1 MCLLGSGRYRRKV
14 PRVRRAAHL
23 LRSGPVTLDEALDE
37 LYGVTPGEFVATRT
51 ALAKQLRAD
60 GDAAGAKELGGAR
73 RPTTAAWA
81 LNRLAREQPDLVDD
95 LIERSTE
102 LRAAQARATAATAD
116 DLRQASADRRA
127 ALNGATDAAVDL
139 AGAVAT
145 NPDAHRDAIA
155 ATLEAASVDETLG
168 TALRHGRLIREAAGA
183 VGFPEFAPLK
193 VVPGDRPAKEPGR
206 GTAKGKAAPA
216 AEEAAPTAAEERAER
231 AQAAVDAAEEKAR
244 DARRRESELAVVAG
258 EAEQRLEARQE
269 ELEAAHEAVQ
279 AAKAEVRT
287 AHGELQKA
295 RRVVT
300 ATERTLEKAR
310 AAASR

>member
-1 MCLLGSGRYRRKV
+1 
-14 PRVRRAAHL
+14 
-23 LRSGPVTLDEALDE
+23 VTLDAALDE
-37 LYGVTPGEFVATRT
+37 LYGVSPGEFVATRT

-60 GDAAGAKELGGAR
+60 GDAAAAKELGAAR

-81 LNRLAREQPDLVDD
+81 LNRLARERPDLVDD
-95 LIERSTE
+95 LIERSTA
-102 LRAAQARATAATAD
+102 LRAAQSRATTGTAD
-116 DLRQASADRRA
+116 ELRHASADRRA

-139 AGAVAT
+139 AAAVAT

-168 TALRHGRLIREAAGA
+168 TALRHGRLVREAAGA

-193 VVPGDRPAKEPGR
+193 VVPGGRPPAAPAKGS
-206 GTAKGKAAPA
+206 GTGAAKGKAAPA
-216 AEEAAPTAAEERAER
+216 AEGAAPSAAEERAER
-231 AQAAVDAAEEKAR
+231 AREAMAAAEEKAR
-244 DARRRESELAVVAG
+244 TARQRESELAVVAG
-258 EAEQRLEARQE
+258 EAEQRLEDRQH

-279 AAKAEVRT
+279 AAKADVRA

-300 ATERTLEKAR
+300 AAERTLEKAR